1 MTYQIFFTEDC
12 DPVQLYNEKI
22 SCLMFVDDVILTS
35 NSKEGL
41 QKAIDKLQGYSRHWM
56 LNKDK

>member
-35 NSKEGL
+35 NSL